1 MYVDRMDL
9 MAGLGGTNALQ
20 AAITQIGEVRK
31 GVDGYLGQTL
41 LRSYAYPNKFTI
53 MGCWEN
59 IEAAW
64 AFSASDILADFLK
77 SLPTGAASMDR
88 TRFEGFDAVIET
100 ADIPA
105 AVDDASFEQ
114 FADWTLSSISKA
126 ADYLQSRRE
135 LFALQQTH
143 NPGFVAARLYRS
155 AGIPTK
161 FLMHTIF
168 RDRAAAQAGGTT
180 PELREFIASH
190 PAPNYAS
197 VSPSIEAYAVIH
209 RL

>member
-9 MAGLGGTNALQ
+9 SAGLGGTRGLEDVARELGSKRRG
-20 AAITQIGEVRK
+20 AGGFI
-31 GVDGYLGQTL
+31 GQTV
-41 LRSYAYPNKFTI
+41 LRSYAYPDKFTVL
-53 MGCWEN
+53 GRWESV
-59 IEAAW
+59 EQAW
-64 AFSASDILADFLK
+64 GFGANDVLTPLI
-77 SLPTGAASMDR
+77 TGKTGPAKVDL
-88 TRFEGFDAVIET
+88 TRFEGFEAVIET
-100 ADIPA
+100 GETPP
-105 AVDDASFEQ
+105 AVDGASFEQ

-168 RDRAAAQAGGTT
+168 RDRAAAQAGGST
-180 PELREFIASH
+180 PELREFVASH